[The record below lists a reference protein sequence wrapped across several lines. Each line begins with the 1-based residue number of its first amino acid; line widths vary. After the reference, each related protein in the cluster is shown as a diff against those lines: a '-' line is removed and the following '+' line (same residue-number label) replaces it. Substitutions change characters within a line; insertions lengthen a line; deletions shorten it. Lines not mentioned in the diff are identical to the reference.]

1 MGFDASKD
9 IVLRYIHEKKALS
22 SFSRGGSLVARN
34 DSLSEATCLKPRP
47 TDGLDKRQ
55 VQPKLRIPTP
65 AVVLDMGEAS
75 REQGFRLNGC
85 R

>member
-1 MGFDASKD
+1 MTRD
-9 IVLRYIHEKKALS
+9 EN
-22 SFSRGGSLVARN
+22 GST
-34 DSLSEATCLKPRP
+34 ATYL
-47 TDGLDKRQ
+47 
-55 VQPKLRIPTP
+55 KLRPISDPEKRKAEPNLRVPSP

>member
-1 MGFDASKD
+1 MS
-9 IVLRYIHEKKALS
+9 EK
-22 SFSRGGSLVARN
+22 
-34 DSLSEATCLKPRP
+34 ETATLARP
-47 TDGLDKRQ
+47 TRLFFQKREEPAR
-55 VQPKLRIPTP
+55 VIETP

>member
-1 MGFDASKD
+1 MSWGDLVSPQSNSRGKNLPGLAGNPAKQALGKIGSLTTDASERL
-9 IVLRYIHEKKALS
+9 IKK
-22 SFSRGGSLVARN
+22 
-34 DSLSEATCLKPRP
+34 
-47 TDGLDKRQ
+47 
-55 VQPKLRIPTP
+55 P